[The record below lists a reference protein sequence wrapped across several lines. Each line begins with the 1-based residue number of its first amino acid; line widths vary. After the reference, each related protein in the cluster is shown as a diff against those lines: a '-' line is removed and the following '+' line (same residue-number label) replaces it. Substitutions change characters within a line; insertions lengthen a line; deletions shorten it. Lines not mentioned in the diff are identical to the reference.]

1 MIHNFD
7 TMREL
12 IDKLNYY
19 TKLYDE
25 GHPAISDKEWD
36 DMYFQLQELEEE
48 FGVVLANSP
57 TIKVDYFVLNQL
69 NKVEHNHPMLS
80 LAKTKSEE
88 DVVNFL
94 QGHDAIAMAKMDGLT
109 CSLGYL
115 DGTLVSAE
123 TRGNG
128 VVGED
133 ITHNILFVKGIPA
146 EIPIKDEVVIDGE
159 VICTYEDFDK
169 YSTDFANPRNFAAG
183 SIRLLSN
190 KECANRDLTFIT
202 WDCIKGLDNCQ
213 KLSDKLFELNKLGF
227 LFVPYIPLLKDM
239 IDIDHIKHS
248 IILLKDNAKEFSY
261 PIDGIVFKY
270 DNCEYYQSL
279 SYTGHHFRGG
289 LAFKFYDEEYET
301 YLRDIEWSMGKTGT
315 LTPVAIFDPVDDG
328 ESIITRASLH
338 NYNILTSI
346 LGTPYIGQKIYV
358 AKMNMIIPQITH
370 ADISIP
376 LPEDVKI
383 LEVPAYCPI
392 CGAPTYLQNDF
403 VYCDNPN
410 CEGKFINRL
419 DHFCGKK
426 GLDIKGLSKATLQKL
441 INWGWVESIKDI
453 FTLFKHSYEW
463 YKKDG
468 FGTKSVDNILTA
480 IDDARHCEMWRFL
493 SALSIPLIG
502 STYAKEICRQCAD
515 WLQFMECIGPQLV
528 GAFDFS
534 NWEGF
539 GPEMNKSLHSFDFTE
554 ANEMIDDETI
564 ILTNSY
570 WASPDEIIAALK
582 RAGENLIAGKTFVI
596 TGKLTTFKNRDEAKA
611 KIEAAGGKVVDSVS
625 SKTNY
630 LVNNDINSTSSKNSK
645 AKSLGIPIISESQ
658 LLEML

>member
-36 DMYFQLQELEEE
+36 DMYFQLQELEKE

-57 TIKVDYFVLNQL
+57 TVKVDYFTLNQL
-69 NKVEHNHPMLS
+69 KKVEHNHPMLS

-109 CSLGYL
+109 CSLRYL

-133 ITHNILFVKGIPA
+133 ITHNILFVKGVPA
-146 EIPIKDEVVIDGE
+146 EIPIKDEVIIDGE
-159 VICTYEDFDK
+159 VICTYEDFYK

-190 KECANRDLTFIT
+190 KECASRDLTFIT

-279 SYTGHHFRGG
+279 GYTGHHFRGG
-289 LAFKFYDEEYET
+289 LAFKFYDEEYPT
-301 YLRDIEWSMGKTGT
+301 ILRDIEWSMGKTGQI
-315 LTPVAIFDPVDDG
+315 TPVAIFDPVDDG

-338 NYNILTSI
+338 NINIMEQLFDKCPHV
-346 LGTPYIGQKIYV
+346 GDKIYV
-358 AKMNMIIPQITH
+358 CKMNQIIPQIVRVEKSKEAYTDYEYLNRTPLLIPTH
-370 ADISIP
+370 CPCCGEETTIKDDF
-376 LPEDVKI
+376 L
-383 LEVPAYCPI
+383 YCK
-392 CGAPTYLQNDF
+392 
-403 VYCDNPN
+403 NPK

-453 FTLFKHSYEW
+453 FTLFKHSHEW

-480 IDDARHCEMWRFL
+480 IEDAKHCEMWRFL

-502 STYAKEICRQCAD
+502 STYAKEICRQCAG
-515 WLQFMECIGPQLV
+515 WLQFMECIGPQFG

-539 GPEMNKSLHSFDFTE
+539 GPEMNKSLHLFDFTE
-554 ANEMIDDETI
+554 ANEMINNEI
-564 ILTNSY
+564 IFLTNSLFNQ
-570 WASPDEIIAALK
+570 ANKSDK
-582 RAGENLIAGKTFVI
+582 CAGMTFCI
-596 TGKLTTFKNRDEAKA
+596 TGKLTTFKNRDEAKL

-625 SKTNY
+625 KKTNY